1 MLTIKNKRTGTVWML
16 PTAVVV
22 GMMLLAAC
30 GPQSTPT
37 AGDGATAP
45 AQNSGVATN
54 APATAVPATDAPAAD
69 PTDAPISFKNDVL
82 PILQSRCV
90 KCHGGQKTEKGLNV
104 TDFQHLMAGSEKG
117 PVVVAS
123 DAAASKMI
131 QMVQQGKMPKMSAKL
146 LPDQI
151 QILVD
156 WVNQGALDN

>member
-1 MLTIKNKRTGTVWML
+1 MLTIKNGRTGTVWVL
-16 PTAVVV
+16 PTVMVV

-30 GPQSTPT
+30 GPQAAPT
-37 AGDGATAP
+37 AANGATAP
-45 AQNSGVATN
+45 AQNSSAATN
-54 APATAVPATDAPAAD
+54 TPAAD
-69 PTDAPISFKNDVL
+69 GTDAPISFKKDVL
-82 PILQSRCV
+82 PILQSRCI
-90 KCHGGQKTEKGLNV
+90 KCHGGQKTEKGLNM

-151 QILVD
+151 QTLVD
-156 WVNQGALDN
+156 WINQGALDN